1 MKRPEGFLNHELLE
15 FFVDPKRPV
24 MVGVFE
30 SDGVVIII
38 FADVLCYPHLCWCAL
53 LLHFQWELVT
63 HFCQGYFAKS
73 RWASHPESRSGKKG
87 IRIFHR
93 PLKNPFNK
101 VRYNDKDA
109 PLAISGAFCTKG
121 RGGGGGIQRKR
132 KGGGSSCVT

>member
-53 LLHFQWELVT
+53 LLHFQYGNWSPIFACLTVKNEFMPRI
-63 HFCQGYFAKS
+63 FCQ
-73 RWASHPESRSGKKG
+73 ESVG
-87 IRIFHR
+87 
-93 PLKNPFNK
+93 
-101 VRYNDKDA
+101 
-109 PLAISGAFCTKG
+109 
-121 RGGGGGIQRKR
+121 
-132 KGGGSSCVT
+132 

>member
-63 HFCQGYFAKS
+63 HFCLRVKNEFM
-73 RWASHPESRSGKKG
+73 P
-87 IRIFHR
+87 RIFCQES
-93 PLKNPFNK
+93 
-101 VRYNDKDA
+101 V
-109 PLAISGAFCTKG
+109 G
-121 RGGGGGIQRKR
+121 
-132 KGGGSSCVT
+132 